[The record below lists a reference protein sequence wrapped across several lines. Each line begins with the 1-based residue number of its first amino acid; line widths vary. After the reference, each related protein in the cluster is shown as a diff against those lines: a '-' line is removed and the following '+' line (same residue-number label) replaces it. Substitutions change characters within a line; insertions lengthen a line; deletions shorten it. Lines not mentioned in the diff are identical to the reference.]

1 MRVYPERGLLQ
12 GMESEIWKLVS
23 YSATPQQWKEWLRV
37 PLKHAAARGNLN
49 RVNSLLEA
57 GADGIAGWKGA
68 QWDVN
73 VLSVSSKR
81 SALYTATV
89 CGHEDAARRLITA
102 GADVNFDDPVHCSH
116 VLYEAI
122 LGGHT
127 QLGLDRVVS
136 TLLLRRAFTDALE
149 KRGSTPLI
157 YACESGH
164 LSVVNTLLTAG
175 ANVTIRSIGGYSA
188 PDKAVFNGHIDVI
201 GTLLRHGADVNPCG
215 NDGWTPLH
223 LAAQNDRAAAIDALI
238 QAGANTEA
246 GLGDRLTP
254 LFSATDRGNISAMRA
269 LPRRGAS
276 LTAQDTDGGTP
287 LHWAC
292 YWQVR
297 GVEATVDLLLRWGAD
312 ETALD
317 NDSKT
322 PADLLD
328 EDDNENDRT
337 TCSEAEIE
345 QQELPPKQPVM
356 HEAILGGHTQL
367 VNDLVLVGPNL
378 DSRDEYG
385 CTPLHVVAIGLD
397 RVVSTLL
404 LHDKCTRMLSMI
416 TAWCPNLCTTCLWPP
431 VHLSV
436 VHALLTAGADVTIRD
451 NGGYSALDS
460 AGRFGHID
468 VIGALLRYGVDVNAC
483 GDDGF
488 APIHVAARRDQAG
501 AINALMQAGANIES
515 SEGGSS
521 APPLFS
527 ATDPRN
533 LKAMNTL
540 LGHGASL
547 TAQDVDGNTPLHLA
561 CYRQDSGL
569 EAPVDLLL
577 RWGADETALNNDGK
591 TPADLLDEH
600 DNENDRTTCSEA
612 EIERVRLLL
621 ARAPADQARRRRC
634 WLVMLRS
641 FARTT
646 RATTDETGDA
656 HEGSN
661 DAGDRDGGKCKG
673 ARRENGESAGG
684 RVRSPMN
691 GAGEVGVD
699 GGAGGLASIVNSVVG
714 LEPEEVFRSIVGF
727 L

>member
-1 MRVYPERGLLQ
+1 MRVYPERVLLQ

-49 RVNSLLEA
+49 LVNSLLEA
-57 GADGIAGWKGA
+57 GADGSAGWKGA
-68 QWDVN
+68 QPDVN

-127 QLGLDRVVS
+127 QLL
-136 TLLLRRAFTDALE
+136 TL
-149 KRGSTPLI
+149 S
-157 YACESGH
+157 CESGH

-188 PDKAVFNGHIDVI
+188 LDKAVFNGHIDVI

-345 QQELPPKQPVM
+345 Q
-356 HEAILGGHTQL
+356 
-367 VNDLVLVGPNL
+367 
-378 DSRDEYG
+378 
-385 CTPLHVVAIGLD
+385 
-397 RVVSTLL
+397 
-404 LHDKCTRMLSMI
+404 
-416 TAWCPNLCTTCLWPP
+416 
-431 VHLSV
+431 
-436 VHALLTAGADVTIRD
+436 
-451 NGGYSALDS
+451 
-460 AGRFGHID
+460 
-468 VIGALLRYGVDVNAC
+468 
-483 GDDGF
+483 
-488 APIHVAARRDQAG
+488 
-501 AINALMQAGANIES
+501 
-515 SEGGSS
+515 
-521 APPLFS
+521 
-527 ATDPRN
+527 
-533 LKAMNTL
+533 
-540 LGHGASL
+540 
-547 TAQDVDGNTPLHLA
+547 
-561 CYRQDSGL
+561 
-569 EAPVDLLL
+569 
-577 RWGADETALNNDGK
+577 
-591 TPADLLDEH
+591 
-600 DNENDRTTCSEA
+600 
-612 EIERVRLLL
+612 VRLLM
-621 ARAPADQARRRRC
+621 ARAPANRAWRRRC

-641 FARTT
+641 YAKTA
-646 RATTDETGDA
+646 RATTEATGDA
-656 HEGSN
+656 DEGSK
-661 DAGDRDGGKCKG
+661 DAGDRNGGKCNG

-684 RVRSPMN
+684 WLRSRMN

-699 GGAGGLASIVNSVVG
+699 IGAAGLASIVNSVVG